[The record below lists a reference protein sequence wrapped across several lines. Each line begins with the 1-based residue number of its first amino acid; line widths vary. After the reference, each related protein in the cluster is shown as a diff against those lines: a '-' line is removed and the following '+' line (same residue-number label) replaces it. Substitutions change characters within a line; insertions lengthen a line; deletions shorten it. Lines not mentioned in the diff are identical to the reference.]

1 MTADPQIGHDA
12 EDQQAAHQ
20 RAEALPVAIR
30 LAQADDLEH
39 VLALHREAFAD
50 KFRGAFG
57 QHGMER
63 GVAVLALVWQRQG
76 AAALRGVFVAE
87 QHGTVVGTAT
97 MRTWEMGS
105 DDGGVAEQIFRQ
117 QLGFWPMLRAL
128 LAFSLLDHQI
138 ERREGFVTSVAV
150 AANQRRTGVARA
162 LLTHIEHEARVRG
175 KRFLGLYV
183 SAENRGAL
191 RLYQSLGF
199 QEVRLQRSLMSRFL
213 FGAGRWIYMRK
224 DLR

>member
-1 MTADPQIGHDA
+1 
-12 EDQQAAHQ
+12 
-20 RAEALPVAIR
+20 
-30 LAQADDLEH
+30 
-39 VLALHREAFAD
+39 
-50 KFRGAFG
+50 
-57 QHGMER
+57 
-63 GVAVLALVWQRQG
+63 
-76 AAALRGVFVAE
+76 
-87 QHGTVVGTAT
+87 
-97 MRTWEMGS
+97 
-105 DDGGVAEQIFRQ
+105 
-117 QLGFWPMLRAL
+117 
-128 LAFSLLDHQI
+128 
-138 ERREGFVTSVAV
+138 VTSVAV